1 MKKLYLPLLLII
13 ILGCEQDKFQMVKGG
28 DGRTYRLNKR
38 SGEMSLINAN
48 EIIPLE
54 TPQSKEIKQILDKT
68 LENPINWEVIQIP
81 GKNLNVKLI
90 TSWREH
96 RLYYQLIVFPYTS
109 LEGIYNKKENEPSY
123 GLSYGFT
130 IELVDKNGFV
140 IKSIPISLWFMTKT
154 VDNVG
159 EPIQVSINSNIE
171 LSKSEYKAI
180 ASYAPAWALDMELI
194 PSEDRI
200 SDISMPPF
208 LPGGTSYHIQ
218 QIVLNKEREAKE
230 VLIRLLQG
238 VFFEDV
244 AREYSISEE
253 MERVLSLPLK
263 DKIFNDVVL
272 ALPIGKFSNYF
283 KGEDGK
289 YYIIKIK
296 EKQN

>member
-1 MKKLYLPLLLII
+1 MEKLYLPLLLII

-38 SGEMSLINAN
+38 SGEMSLINEN

-54 TPQSKEIKQILDKT
+54 TPQSKEMKQILDTT
-68 LENPINWEVIQIP
+68 LEDPIDWGAIQIP

-90 TSWREH
+90 TSWREGK
-96 RLYYQLIVFPYTS
+96 LYYQFIVSPYAS

-123 GLSYGFT
+123 GLNYGFT
-130 IELVDKNGFV
+130 MELVDKNGFV

-154 VDNVG
+154 VNNIG

-171 LSKSEYKAI
+171 LSSSEYKAI
-180 ASYAPAWALDMELI
+180 TSYTPIWSLDMELI
-194 PSEDRI
+194 PSEAKI
-200 SDISMPPF
+200 SDVSMPSF

-218 QIVLNKEREAKE
+218 QIVLNKEKEAKE
-230 VLIRLLQG
+230 ALIRLLQG
-238 VFFEDV
+238 VSFEDV
-244 AREYSISEE
+244 ARESSISKEI
-253 MERVLSLPLK
+253 ERVLSLPLK

-272 ALPIGKFSNYF
+272 ALPIGKISHFF

-289 YYIIKIK
+289 YYIIKINK
-296 EKQN
+296 R